1 MVRFF
6 CDFDGTLI
14 DSQKRLYDLFCELCP
29 ESKMSYNEYWKIK
42 RNRIT
47 QKDFLRKYFKYDDAK
62 ISLFHKLWLQK
73 VEEKK
78 RIESDIPVK
87 LIDVVLSK
95 MKKKGKLYLVTNRQK
110 TTEVY
115 EQLKK
120 FGWLNLF
127 DDVLVTCQ
135 QTTKQKLVE
144 SVGGISSDDIF
155 ISDTGEDI
163 VMAKNLGMTTV
174 AVGWGVLSKD
184 ILSEYKPDFLLER
197 IEDFDNCKII

>member
-87 LIDVVLSK
+87 
-95 MKKKGKLYLVTNRQK
+95 
-110 TTEVY
+110 
-115 EQLKK
+115 
-120 FGWLNLF
+120 
-127 DDVLVTCQ
+127 
-135 QTTKQKLVE
+135 
-144 SVGGISSDDIF
+144 
-155 ISDTGEDI
+155 
-163 VMAKNLGMTTV
+163 
-174 AVGWGVLSKD
+174 
-184 ILSEYKPDFLLER
+184 
-197 IEDFDNCKII
+197 